1 MSVQVEIV
9 AILQDIVGKRPRI
22 EPSTRIYEDLLIAGD
37 DAAELLER
45 IQKKFGTSYEGFRFE
60 DFFPNE
66 SDALLCRIA
75 LLFGFGSRKTL
86 TVQHLSDVV
95 QAGKWME
102 PGRPVDRRDK
112 PGDDVNI

>member
-1 MSVQVEIV
+1 MSAHAEIV
-9 AILQDIVGKRPRI
+9 SILQDIAGPRRPI

-45 IQKKFGTSYEGFRFE
+45 VQKKFGTSYEGFRFD

-66 SDALLCRIA
+66 TDALLCRIT

-86 TVQHLSDVV
+86 TVQHLIDVV
-95 QAGKWME
+95 QAGKWTE
-102 PGRPVDRRDK
+102 PSRPVDRQVK
-112 PGDDVNI
+112 PGDDVNV